1 MSETL
6 LMIFEIIG
14 TVAFSV
20 SGAMVG
26 IAKKM
31 DIFGIVILGLTTAV
45 GGGVIRD
52 VVLGITPPITFVNP
66 VYAAIAVVT
75 AIVVFLPSVRRII
88 TKSPAYYEKVLL
100 LMDSIGLGV
109 FTAVGIRTAYG
120 ASYETADAN
129 NIFLLIFVGLVTSV
143 GGGVLRDI
151 MAGDR
156 PYIFVKHFYAS
167 ASLIGAVI
175 CSLMWGYFGQ
185 TISMTAGTAVV
196 ITLRLCAARFR
207 WSLPKPD

>member
-120 ASYETADAN
+120 ASYELADAN
-129 NIFLLIFVGLVTSV
+129 NIFLLIFVGLVTGV

-156 PYIFVKHFYAS
+156 SHISPSILRQRFADRSCDMQLDVGIFWTDDINDGGNGCRDNAQIVRRPLQMES
-167 ASLIGAVI
+167 A
-175 CSLMWGYFGQ
+175 
-185 TISMTAGTAVV
+185 
-196 ITLRLCAARFR
+196 
-207 WSLPKPD
+207 